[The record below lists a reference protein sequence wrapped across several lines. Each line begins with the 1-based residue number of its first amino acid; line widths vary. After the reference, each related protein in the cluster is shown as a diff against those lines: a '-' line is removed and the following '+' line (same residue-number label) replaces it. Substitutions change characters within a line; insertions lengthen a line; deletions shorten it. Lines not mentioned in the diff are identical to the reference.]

1 MSDNPRKAEAAFKF
15 NGKNVTKTLKNYL
28 ESVKYTDVASGSSD
42 QLDIQLQN
50 INANW
55 LGKWYPTKGDKVVGS
70 FIFHNWKKDGK
81 DLSLPLGK
89 FTMDDIRFSGGP
101 MTAQFGCVAVPN
113 DESFRVRERT
123 KTWKGITIQGIAQE
137 IASRYGLSLKYS
149 APTISI
155 NELEQSDKTDCAFLF
170 DLCDKYGISMKVY
183 AGQIAIYD
191 QGAMERKK
199 SIATLKRTSFVD
211 DHWDFTDTLAGIYTG
226 ARISYKSG
234 KDSEEISIYL
244 GFQAEDAPG
253 SRVLRISETADS
265 VEDAYYKAAAKVNKS
280 NQGATTISADIFP
293 NPKICAGVTVKV
305 TGMGKANGKYF
316 VDKSTITVGESA
328 TKQSIEMHKCQRRLV
343 NTAVPTPPAASPSA
357 PAAKS
362 YKEGDIVQFKG
373 GTHYVS
379 SYAGAKG
386 YNAKPGPAKITHDPT
401 CKGNGGA
408 HPWHLVHTDKTS
420 NVYGW
425 VDEGTFS

>member
-1 MSDNPRKAEAAFKF
+1 MSDEPRRAKVSLKF
-15 NGKNVTKTLKNYL
+15 NGQNVTTRLKNYL

-42 QLDIQLQN
+42 QLDLKLQN

-70 FIFHNWKKDGK
+70 FSFLNWKKDGK
-81 DLSLPLGK
+81 DLNLPLGK
-89 FTMDDIRFSGGP
+89 FTMDDIKFSGGP
-101 MTAQFGCVAVPN
+101 MVAQFGCVAVPN

-123 KTWKGITIQGIAQE
+123 KVWKGITIQGIAQE
-137 IASRYGLSLKYS
+137 ISTRYGLKLNYS
-149 APTISI
+149 APTIMIS
-155 NELEQSDKTDCAFLF
+155 EMEQSDKTDCSFLF
-170 DLCDKYGISMKVY
+170 DLCDKYGISMKIY
-183 AGQIAIYD
+183 AGSIAIYD
-191 QGAMERKK
+191 QTQMEKKK
-199 SIATLKRTSFVD
+199 SVATLKRTSFVD
-211 DHWDFTDTLAGIYTG
+211 DHWDYTDTLAGIYTG

-234 KDSEEISIYL
+234 KDSEEINIYL

-280 NQGATTISADIFP
+280 NQEATTISADIFP
-293 NPKICAGVTVKV
+293 NPKICAGVCVKV
-305 TGMGKANGKYF
+305 TGLGKANGKYF
-316 VDKSTITVGESA
+316 VDKSTITVGESK
-328 TKQSIEMHKCQRRLV
+328 TTHSIEMHKCQKRLV
-343 NTAVPTPPAASPSA
+343 NTAVPAPKKAAATA
-357 PAAKS
+357 PAAKT
-362 YKEGDIVQFKG
+362 YKEGDIVQFNG

-379 SYAGAKG
+379 SYPGAKG
-386 YNAKPGPAKITHDPT
+386 SNAKPGPAKITRDPN
-401 CKGNGGA
+401 CKGNGKA

>member
-1 MSDNPRKAEAAFKF
+1 MSDNPRRAKVSLKF
-15 NGKNVTKTLKNYL
+15 NGKNVTTRLKNYL

-42 QLDIQLQN
+42 QLDLKLQN

-70 FIFHNWKKDGK
+70 FTFVNWKKDGK
-81 DLSLPLGK
+81 DINLALGK

-101 MTAQFGCVAVPN
+101 MIAQFGCVAVPN

-123 KTWKGITIQGIAQE
+123 KTWKGVTIQGIAQE
-137 IASRYGLSLKYS
+137 IASRYNLKLNYS
-149 APTISI
+149 APTIKI
-155 NELEQSDKTDCAFLF
+155 NEMEQSDKTDCSFLY
-170 DLCDKYGISMKVY
+170 DICDKYGISMKVY
-183 AGQIAIYD
+183 AGSIAIYD
-191 QGAMERKK
+191 QTQMEKKK
-199 SIATLKRTSFVD
+199 SVATLKRTSFVD
-211 DHWDFTDTLAGIYTG
+211 DHWDYTDTLAGIYTG
-226 ARISYKSG
+226 ARISYKSSS
-234 KDSEEISIYL
+234 DSEEISIYL

-265 VEDAYYKAAAKVNKS
+265 VEDAYYNAAAKVNKS
-280 NQGATTISADIFP
+280 NQEATTISADIFP
-293 NPKICAGVTVKV
+293 NPKICAGVCVKV

-343 NTAVPTPPAASPSA
+343 NGAA
-357 PAAKS
+357 PAPKKAAATASAGKS
-362 YKEGDIVQFKG
+362 YKKGDIVQFKG

-386 YNAKPGPAKITHDPT
+386 SAARAGQAKITQDPT

-425 VDEGTFS
+425 VDEGTFE

>member
-28 ESVKYTDVASGSSD
+28 ESVQYTDVASGSSD
-42 QLDIQLQN
+42 QLDIKLQN

-55 LGKWYPTKGDKVVGS
+55 LGKWYPTKGDKVIGS
-70 FIFHNWKKDGK
+70 FIFHNWNKDGK

-101 MTAQFGCVAVPN
+101 MVAQFGCVAVPN

-123 KTWKGITIQGIAQE
+123 KTWKGVTIQGIAQE
-137 IASRYGLSLKYS
+137 IANRYGLLLKYS
-149 APTISI
+149 APTIMV

-183 AGQIAIYD
+183 AGAIAIYD
-191 QGAMERKK
+191 QGAMEQKK
-199 SIATLKRTSFVD
+199 AVATLKRTSFVD

-244 GFQAEDAPG
+244 GFKAEDAPG

-280 NQGATTISADIFP
+280 NQDATTISADIFP

-328 TKQSIEMHKCQRRLV
+328 TKQSIEMHKCQKRLV
-343 NTAVPTPPAASPSA
+343 NTAVPAPKAAA
-357 PAAKS
+357 PTASAKS
-362 YKEGDIVQFKG
+362 YKKGDIVQFKG

-386 YNAKPGPAKITHDPT
+386 YSAKPGPAKITQDPS